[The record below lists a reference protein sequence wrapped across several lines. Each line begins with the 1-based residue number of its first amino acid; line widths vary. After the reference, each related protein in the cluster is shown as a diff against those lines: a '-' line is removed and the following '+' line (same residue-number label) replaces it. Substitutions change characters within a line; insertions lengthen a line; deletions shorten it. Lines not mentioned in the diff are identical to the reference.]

1 MMSDAP
7 GFVEFRIEKHESRV
21 EETELGTLIFTSRV
35 EEGQWTFTV
44 RALDPMGRRFLGSGH
59 RIVMEPLSYG
69 SEPTVVAAFNQGM
82 VVVRELSD
90 ADYRVRFTPNSTR
103 HSLVATSRA
112 AFASGPS
119 TGPQVA
125 TRRRYRTDD
134 PRVRLEVEEDAVG
147 AAIDIYAETFS
158 GGNMVV
164 VLRGQKHGVSLRPDK
179 GVWSGRLDVGIQVGD
194 DLYVE

>member
-1 MMSDAP
+1 MINDAP

-35 EEGQWTFTV
+35 EDGRWTFTM
-44 RALDPMGRRFLGSGH
+44 RALDPTGRRFLGSGH

-82 VVVRELSD
+82 VVIRDLSD
-90 ADYRVRFTPNSTR
+90 AAYRVRFTPNSTR
-103 HSLVATSRA
+103 HSLMATSRA
-112 AFASGPS
+112 AFASSPS
-119 TGPQVA
+119 TGPKVT

-147 AAIDIYAETFS
+147 TAIDVYAEKFS
-158 GGNMVV
+158 GSNVVV
-164 VLRGQKHGVSLRPDK
+164 VLRGQKHGVALRPDK
-179 GVWSGRLDVGIQVGD
+179 GVWSGRLEVGTQVGD